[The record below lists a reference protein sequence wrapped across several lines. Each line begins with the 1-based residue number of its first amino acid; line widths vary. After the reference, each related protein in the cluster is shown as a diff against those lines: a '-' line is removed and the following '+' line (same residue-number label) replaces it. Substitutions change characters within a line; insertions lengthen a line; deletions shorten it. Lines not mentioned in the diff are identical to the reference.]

1 MPIIAQAH
9 RQYGAG
15 RSQLT
20 AKALYLSCVMQYPL
34 YGTTMFPVKYRGY
47 WSYGNSLILG
57 VNNDGL
63 MLIKPDDKFVI
74 NEYRYQALESIL
86 LDPSDSFITVTL
98 QRHLTDNNHKC
109 YVFETSQKNE
119 IGSLIAS
126 YCPNLAGW
134 ITEAEAPPKKLKG
147 RYLFHTY
154 HVGLL
159 EFHVGITNED
169 RIRLYHNLVNARRT
183 LVDSEVL
190 RKPTEGGGSFLRN
203 TLRRLS
209 KHKLDKLRQENGG
222 DTGETYKGYHY
233 AFWAFSRQ
241 PLQQSISRLP
251 ENEEQ
256 IMLQVF
262 QTILTYAGLGQNGS
276 KF

>member
-1 MPIIAQAH
+1 
-9 RQYGAG
+9 
-15 RSQLT
+15 
-20 AKALYLSCVMQYPL
+20 
-34 YGTTMFPVKYRGY
+34 
-47 WSYGNSLILG
+47 
-57 VNNDGL
+57 

-74 NEYRYQALESIL
+74 NEYRYQIVESIL

-98 QRHLTDNNHKC
+98 QRHLTENNHKC
-109 YVFETSQKNE
+109 YVFETTQKNE

-126 YCPNLAGW
+126 YCPVLAGW
-134 ITEAEAPPKKLKG
+134 ITEAEAPPKKLKS
-147 RYLFHTY
+147 
-154 HVGLL
+154 
-159 EFHVGITNED
+159 ITNED

-183 LVDSEVL
+183 LVDSEIL

-262 QTILTYAGLGQNGS
+262 QTILTYAGLGQNG
-276 KF
+276 KFLTLVLQPSLAIC

>member
-57 VNNDGL
+57 VNSEGL

-86 LDPSDSFITVTL
+86 LDPSDCFITVTL
-98 QRHLTDNNHKC
+98 QRHLTENNHKC
-109 YVFETSQKNE
+109 YVFETMQKNE

-126 YCPNLAGW
+126 YCPSLAGW
-134 ITEAEAPPKKLKG
+134 ITEAESPPKKLKS
-147 RYLFHTY
+147 
-154 HVGLL
+154 
-159 EFHVGITNED
+159 N
-169 RIRLYHNLVNARRT
+169 
-183 LVDSEVL
+183 
-190 RKPTEGGGSFLRN
+190 
-203 TLRRLS
+203 
-209 KHKLDKLRQENGG
+209 
-222 DTGETYKGYHY
+222 
-233 AFWAFSRQ
+233 
-241 PLQQSISRLP
+241 
-251 ENEEQ
+251 
-256 IMLQVF
+256 
-262 QTILTYAGLGQNGS
+262 
-276 KF
+276 

>member
-1 MPIIAQAH
+1 
-9 RQYGAG
+9 
-15 RSQLT
+15 
-20 AKALYLSCVMQYPL
+20 MQYPL

-57 VNNDGL
+57 VNSEGL

-109 YVFETSQKNE
+109 YVFETTQKNE

-126 YCPNLAGW
+126 YCPSLAGW
-134 ITEAEAPPKKLKG
+134 ITEAEAPPKKLKSELLF
-147 RYLFHTY
+147 YCKCLFHN
-154 HVGLL
+154 VSLS
-159 EFHVGITNED
+159 GITNED

-183 LVDSEVL
+183 LVDAEVL

-262 QTILTYAGLGQNGS
+262 QIILTYAGLGQNGKLS
-276 KF
+276 QL